1 MKIERIAKILD
12 AHYVPYYVRNGRIFA
27 DTMEATTPIFEEAED
42 VTEYTRDELYAW
54 LGY

>member
-12 AHYVPYYVRNGRIFA
+12 AHCVPYFVSDGRIFA
-27 DTMEATTPIFEEAED
+27 DTMEAFAQPLEHVED
-42 VTEYTRDELYAW
+42 LTDYTHDELYAW